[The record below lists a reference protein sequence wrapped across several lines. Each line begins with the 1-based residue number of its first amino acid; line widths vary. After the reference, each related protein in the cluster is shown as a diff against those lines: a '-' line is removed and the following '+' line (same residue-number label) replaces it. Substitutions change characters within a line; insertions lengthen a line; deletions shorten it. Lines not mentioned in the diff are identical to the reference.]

1 MCPPRPP
8 ARAAVGPADAYTNA
22 LLSVNYGVVLAQ
34 GGPTFLS
41 RIPLVRYNAVGCSV
55 TTAHVQLTCTT
66 VAGAGGGLDW
76 KVTVDGQLSSNPTT
90 NYHAPEVRTI
100 TYATGGAAVTAA
112 NVNGGEVVLLTGQ
125 WFGPVQYNTTKGSL
139 VQKITYGPLGSEVVL
154 SNWTHLSDT
163 QIRCVLQPGI
173 GLGLRFMVTVADQ
186 LSPPSTGTFSYAVP
200 SIAYIAPKRAGTY
213 SNPTAAQVVTV
224 FARNLPLLDPT
235 TLYRVTLGQG
245 AFAQT
250 RDISLPTGLGLAG
263 VAAKT
268 NADGTLNGTFTLPQD
283 GAGWGLGVSV
293 QVYQGSLS
301 QLVTATNATRDA
313 SIFSYLD
320 PVITSV
326 TITRALFYVPGNGT
340 TNPGGDFAPCPPWST
355 PWSCTD
361 NSVFQ
366 LTVNGAK

>member
-1 MCPPRPP
+1 MSIRFM
-8 ARAAVGPADAYTNA
+8 R
-22 LLSVNYGVVLAQ
+22 
-34 GGPTFLS
+34 
-41 RIPLVRYNAVGCSV
+41 
-55 TTAHVQLTCTT
+55 
-66 VAGAGGGLDW
+66 
-76 KVTVDGQLSSNPTT
+76 
-90 NYHAPEVRTI
+90 
-100 TYATGGAAVTAA
+100 
-112 NVNGGEVVLLTGQ
+112 
-125 WFGPVQYNTTKGSL
+125 
-139 VQKITYGPLGSEVVL
+139 VL
-154 SNWTHLSDT
+154 SDMS
-163 QIRCVLQPGI
+163 IRCVLQPGI

-200 SIAYIAPKRAGTY
+200 TISYIAPARAGTY

-326 TITRALFYVPGNGT
+326 TNEIA
-340 TNPGGDFAPCPPWST
+340 
-355 PWSCTD
+355 
-361 NSVFQ
+361 
-366 LTVNGAK
+366 